1 LKKQILILTLAFLLI
16 FSGLLNAS
24 VETDKEMYHTLFIQ
38 NEENM
43 GELFTQDFLN
53 QVPISSIIQILNQ
66 YKNKLDE
73 LQEVKETEEGYTL
86 VFEKGSVPSVINVN
100 SENKIAGLWFG
111 NITLSEDDYDK
122 IIKEFNNLDSE
133 ISVYVIKDNKEEI
146 IKLNEDKKMSVAST
160 FKIYVLKALH
170 EQIEI
175 SDKRWDDIIKLNKQ
189 NMSIPSGIL
198 QNWPIGSPV
207 TIKSLANLMISR
219 SDNTATDHLIDYIGR
234 EYIEEISGE
243 INTPFLKTTEFFRL
257 KHKASE
263 ETRKNYI
270 NGNLETK
277 REILENI
284 KDLNI
289 RAQDVPNE
297 PVLIKEIE
305 WFFSTKELA
314 KTMYE
319 LKEVEELQINPGLAN
334 KNNWYKVG
342 YKGGSE
348 AGVLQYTH
356 LLQKTQNGPVI
367 VVSVTA
373 NSEKGLDT
381 NKITELTSRLISLL
395 NK

>member
-1 LKKQILILTLAFLLI
+1 MKKQILILTLAFLLI

-66 YKNKLDE
+66 YKNKLGE

-263 ETRKNYI
+263 EIRKNYI

>member
-1 LKKQILILTLAFLLI
+1 
-16 FSGLLNAS
+16 
-24 VETDKEMYHTLFIQ
+24 MYHTLFIQ

-122 IIKEFNNLDSE
+122 SIKEFNKLDSE

-146 IKLNEDKKMSVAST
+146 IKLKEDKKMSVAST

-314 KTMYE
+314 KTMFE

-381 NKITELTSRLISLL
+381 NKITELTSRL
-395 NK
+395 

>member
-43 GELFTQDFLN
+43 GELFTRDFLN

-289 RAQDVPNE
+289 SAQDVPNE

>member
-1 LKKQILILTLAFLLI
+1 LTLAFLLI

-66 YKNKLDE
+66 FKNKLGE

>member
-1 LKKQILILTLAFLLI
+1 MKKQILILTLAFLLI

-66 YKNKLDE
+66 FKNKLGE

-263 ETRKNYI
+263 EIRKNYI

-289 RAQDVPNE
+289 SAQDVPNE

-314 KTMYE
+314 KTMFE